1 MEKTKYPDNEFLKTL
16 VEIRILKDSL
26 TIFESPLY
34 KVIPSFDTLNLLI
47 CWKFNHY
54 QAIDTLVRLIDEQA
68 MDEIIEANNLS
79 PGNITSVSE
88 GHPLFRLSDKAALI
102 TASIYENILA
112 DILGWTDQ
120 GYNDCFHVLF
130 YGTLARASKKQFKDK
145 LRTKDGKEATF
156 NETMLRYFLS
166 DNPKDFIKLHNEL
179 IRATNKRIQT
189 HRKRIERDDADS
201 EIKLAF
207 LETHKKESET
217 LAEFPSKEVWEYIT
231 RPCPLSLKLQAPE
244 GWDNYLLWE
253 KRETISFALE
263 KFPPFYSD
271 IKEDSMF
278 AEFTKTAEKNLKAI
292 TEDSDQYQSL
302 TIENKDGKIQEWD
315 LIDKKHRG
323 NISLRKELEP
333 GLAEIDDLKKAVAE
347 AHKRKPRQSLQDF
360 QEEQKQLLSALNLKA
375 DNKTLKEIKE
385 ETKISEKT
393 TKRLLKSLR
402 ENEDII
408 SIWKIMHDIENLDN
422 EILAP
427 LNAAPHKTPKKK
439 LTKKPC
445 TCPHCGTSFPKGT
458 IDDHCLSC
466 FKPS

>member
-1 MEKTKYPDNEFLKTL
+1 
-16 VEIRILKDSL
+16 
-26 TIFESPLY
+26 
-34 KVIPSFDTLNLLI
+34 
-47 CWKFNHY
+47 
-54 QAIDTLVRLIDEQA
+54 
-68 MDEIIEANNLS
+68 MDEIIEANNLN
-79 PGNITSVSE
+79 PGNIASVSE

-102 TASIYENILA
+102 ASSIYENILS
-112 DILGWTDQ
+112 DILGQTDQ

-130 YGTLARASKKQFKDK
+130 YGTLARASKKQFKNK

-166 DNPKDFIKLHNEL
+166 DNPQDFIKLRNEL

-217 LAEFPSKEVWEYIT
+217 LADFPSEEVWEYIT
-231 RPCPLSLKLQAPE
+231 RSCPLSLKLQAPE

-253 KRETISFALE
+253 KRENISFAFE
-263 KFPPFYSD
+263 KFLPFFSD

-278 AEFTKTAEKNLKAI
+278 TEFPKTAEKNLKAI

-302 TIENKDGKIQEWD
+302 TIENKDGKIQERD
-315 LIDKKHRG
+315 LIDKKHPG
-323 NISLRKELEP
+323 NIPLRKELEP
-333 GLAEIDDLKKAVAE
+333 GLAKIDDLKKAVAE

-360 QEEQKQLLSALNLKA
+360 QEEQKRLLLTLNLKA
-375 DNKTLKEIKE
+375 DNKTLKKITE

-408 SIWKIMHDIENLDN
+408 SIWKIMHDVKNLDN
-422 EILAP
+422 EILV
-427 LNAAPHKTPKKK
+427 PHKTPKKK
-439 LTKKPC
+439 LTKKPF
-445 TCPHCGTSFPKGT
+445 TCQHCGTSFPKGT
-458 IDDHCLSC
+458 IDDHCPSC
-466 FKPS
+466 FKPI